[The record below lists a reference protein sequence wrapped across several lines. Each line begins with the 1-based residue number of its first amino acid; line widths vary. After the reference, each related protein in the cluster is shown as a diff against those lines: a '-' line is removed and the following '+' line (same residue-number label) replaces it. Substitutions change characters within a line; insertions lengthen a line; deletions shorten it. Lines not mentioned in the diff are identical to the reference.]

1 MGSVFAATDHSCI
14 TLMLLRLM
22 CQSAGSWFA
31 PPSSLWGTC
40 WRRRW
45 WDHPSCS
52 PFLKRRSR
60 GEDGKWNLLLLKA
73 QVPHDRPTSD
83 VSHRNLLPLTRF
95 PMVMWKKVL
104 PLHQFAMRLNGWFA
118 STSLKDKRIV
128 IFFFF
133 FFKRGGYWRKICQGQ
148 VSVFFTLVL
157 GWMMVS
163 PCLLMAIRTISGKL
177 GSDVCWKERKL

>member
-1 MGSVFAATDHSCI
+1 MWQINFKSMNHLWFLSCRVQIKFVWKQHGECVCSYTPSCI
-14 TLMLLRLM
+14 TLMLLRLT

-52 PFLKRRSR
+52 PFFKRWSR
-60 GEDGKWNLLLLKA
+60 GEDGKWSLLLLKA
-73 QVPHDRPTSD
+73 QDPQDRPTSD

-128 IFFFF
+128 C
-133 FFKRGGYWRKICQGQ
+133 FFKKRRRCWRKMCQGQ
-148 VSVFFTLVL
+148 VSVC
-157 GWMMVS
+157 S
-163 PCLLMAIRTISGKL
+163 P
-177 GSDVCWKERKL
+177 WF